1 MNVQDINFT
10 GSDEE
15 NIKDVFSSRVS
26 VYPSDK
32 SALDHGDVSASSKIS
47 IQPAVKYF
55 WDYQYYVTRLISRH
69 YASSLIAYAIKH
81 VKKTDSD
88 EDAHLGMVRLLN
100 TATGKKLLLRSFAD
114 RITYI
119 DFALRSEAF
128 LAILDHSGTVGVFKI
143 DQGLS
148 SDDPM
153 VSSLLFSLRPPEDF
167 VALEICSLAWCP
179 WVRVSKSALLS
190 TNDNNNN
197 VFVPPRDPSLL
208 LAYSAQHK
216 VKVINVGLVVELL
229 QNHFSQDSESEVSGS
244 WSEKQLTDAIEGWAT
259 ESLCYAELSDHSD
272 AVTVIALSRDASCLA
287 SASLDGK
294 VYLYSLVNRTFS
306 GTMNELRQIHMFSP
320 HNGLPLYSL
329 IFLDNVLHNDESITW
344 SHLLTGAQHNREIR
358 LWSCSDWSCLQVI
371 QFCSA
376 PTPSVDLLKPINNS
390 LSKSSLILSVD
401 HSASFL
407 IATDVTRRVL
417 YTFELAS
424 VNDPIIS
431 SAEVLSSSPSSSSIL
446 PVSKKMCFISI
457 GEFLLTTPCL
467 LFALGPFSRKTK
479 NNIGSLSVKGKNG
492 PHNVL
497 TDQICLD
504 IHIIHNRNL
513 LNGTI
518 RFDLPHRS
526 ELSKLKL
533 ITTILQQS
541 FIESS
546 NHHQPTNP
554 IPTTIDN
561 SSNNDDPIK
570 SIPSSS
576 SSLNSITDQ
585 QVEFNESLDEHNS
598 AETLSMKQ
606 VDHYN
611 YLRSNTLEDQRMVL
625 DAEMRN
631 VSDSDCQSSNYTK
644 EYNFNNHSDTII
656 ISPIKYEPPEAKRLQ
671 NALSM
676 AFLNMNNQLPENFDE
691 LLLKN
696 TDTSLENR
704 LITDSSSMKPLCNA
718 TTDDDNCNTSQT
730 EISTTTTH
738 QHDKVGIGDYDDNNR
753 EVGFEDDSPDS
764 VDKFLSGQVLLNTS
778 GPAHGDHSNNHE
790 IDTTNYINKDDLKE
804 LPPPPTTTT
813 TSITPPLLQL
823 SLPPELSF
831 TKPTIT
837 EEDPLRPTSSITNT
851 TPTIPEEAYLQETS
865 LNVISS
871 ALTTDKYVVD
881 DKDTDSEIDT
891 VVNPTAKEQDIHD
904 GDINDDDDDDC
915 RNYQSFEDLKFVL
928 KEDVERNSAM
938 LKSNDDNICVN
949 HYNHS
954 IYNNVDRSIN
964 STTTN
969 TNEMNMIL
977 NHLEMLAL
985 SSREQSRQF
994 GCILDQLNETK
1005 SKLERLEQ
1013 SQFDIIELINNINY
1027 RTSVVQSPPWSNSV
1041 TTKECNIVNSEQ
1053 SEIKSIELANQIIL
1067 QLRTVQG
1074 DFSRRYAQISDNMK
1088 KILSNV
1094 QESSCQPL
1102 NKVNALHNLESR
1114 ISLLPKLTTDSI
1126 RVILH
1131 EELLRIFSSN
1141 VSRIIEPLQHSL
1153 CSVINGH
1160 LSTLPATVNDNVQR
1174 VLREKNFTSQIVR
1187 SASGILSTELSGAY
1201 RDSLNKIFIPALEK
1215 SVKKLFSDL
1224 NNLFQTGTQQYLNQI
1239 PSRIQ
1244 IPFDS
1249 ANFTTS
1255 LIHDISS
1262 LIKSTILETLKEV
1275 EIPGK
1280 TIETTMNSSGS
1291 ERINP
1296 AKVNRTPDLCP
1307 ITSRRN
1313 DNSAEVVVC
1322 DKMSNTTSNLTK
1334 LDKTA
1339 TAHKSYNRYLN
1350 KTGSG
1355 GSVISTTLVSN
1366 SGSCTNSNIS
1376 NQKTKTQTTNEAPR
1390 NLIASTSFPPPPTTT
1405 VTSSSAKPDE
1415 LTRLFGQAQV
1425 LIRSNR
1431 LVDALE
1437 LALVSTNQPLLL
1449 DVCGDID
1456 VNQLFSSGDYKIG
1469 QNILLSLIHQ
1479 LSCSDLTIQLDLK
1492 IKYLQEAILCLE
1504 FDDPTTTIHGPAILH
1519 LVNVRL
1525 DALLDSNK
1533 IANSLRCRVVKLNR
1547 SVKCLLNQNSKDK

>member
-1 MNVQDINFT
+1 MSKTCNLSYRAHCIFRNFT
-10 GSDEE
+10 GNDEE
-15 NIKDVFSSRVS
+15 NIKDVFSSHVNI
-26 VYPSDK
+26 YPSAK
-32 SALDHGDVSASSKIS
+32 SALDHVDVSASSKIS

-88 EDAHLGMVRLLN
+88 EDVHLGMVRLLN
-100 TATGKKLLLRSFAD
+100 TVTGKKLLLRSFAD

-128 LAILDHSGTVGVFKI
+128 LAILDHSGTIGVFKI

-179 WVRVSKSALLS
+179 WVRGSKSALLS
-190 TNDNNNN
+190 ANDNSNNM
-197 VFVPPRDPSLL
+197 FVPPRDPSLL

-229 QNHFSQDSESEVSGS
+229 QNHFSQDSESEVSRS

-294 VYLYSLVNRTFS
+294 VYLYSLVNRTFG
-306 GTMNELRQIHMFSP
+306 GTMNKLKQIHAFSP

-344 SHLLTGAQHNREIR
+344 NHLLTGAQHNREIR

-371 QFCSA
+371 QFCSV
-376 PTPSVDLLKPINNS
+376 PTPSVDLLKPVNNS
-390 LSKSSLILSVD
+390 LSKPSLILSVD

-417 YTFELAS
+417 YTFELAV

-431 SAEVLSSSPSSSSIL
+431 NDEVLSSSPSSSPIL
-446 PVSKKMCFISI
+446 SVSKKMCFISI

-467 LFALGPFSRKTK
+467 LFALGPFSRKAK
-479 NNIGSLSVKGKNG
+479 NNI
-492 PHNVL
+492 
-497 TDQICLD
+497 D
-504 IHIIHNRNL
+504 
-513 LNGTI
+513 
-518 RFDLPHRS
+518 
-526 ELSKLKL
+526 KLKL

-541 FIESS
+541 SIEAS
-546 NHHQPTNP
+546 NHQPTNP
-554 IPTTIDN
+554 VPTTINN

-570 SIPSSS
+570 SVPSSS
-576 SSLNSITDQ
+576 SSLNSIIDQ
-585 QVEFNESLDEHNS
+585 QVEFSEVLDEDNS

-606 VDHYN
+606 AE
-611 YLRSNTLEDQRMVL
+611 SNTLKDQPMVL

-631 VSDSDCQSSNYTK
+631 VSNSDCLSSINNTK
-644 EYNFNNHSDTII
+644 KYDSNNNNDTVI
-656 ISPIKYEPPEAKRLQ
+656 ISPIKYEPPEADKLQ
-671 NALSM
+671 DVLSIT
-676 AFLNMNNQLPENFDE
+676 FLNMNNQLPENFDE

-704 LITDSSSMKPLCNA
+704 LITDFSSMKPLCNA
-718 TTDDDNCNTSQT
+718 STDGDDDDDNCNTSQI

-738 QHDKVGIGDYDDNNR
+738 QHDKVGVGDDDDDDDDANNR
-753 EVGFEDDSPDS
+753 GVGFEDDPPDS
-764 VDKFLSGQVLLNTS
+764 VDKFLSGQILLNTS
-778 GPAHGDHSNNHE
+778 GPAHNNHSSNDE
-790 IDTTNYINKDDLKE
+790 IDTTNYIDENDINVSSITTTPITPPLIR
-804 LPPPPTTTT
+804 LPPPP
-813 TSITPPLLQL
+813 QL
-823 SLPPELSF
+823 FF

-837 EEDPLRPTSSITNT
+837 EEDSLKPTSIIPDT
-851 TPTIPEEAYLQETS
+851 TPTIPKEANLQETS
-865 LNVISS
+865 LNIISS

-881 DKDTDSEIDT
+881 DKDTGIEMDT
-891 VVNPTAKEQDIHD
+891 VVNPTAEEEEDIHD
-904 GDINDDDDDDC
+904 GDINNDNDDNC
-915 RNYQSFEDLKFVL
+915 HNYQSFEDLKFVL
-928 KEDVERNSAM
+928 KEDSEQNSAM
-938 LKSNDDNICVN
+938 PNSNDDNVCGN
-949 HYNHS
+949 HYDHS
-954 IYNNVDRSIN
+954 IYNNTNYNN
-964 STTTN
+964 SSTPTN
-969 TNEMNMIL
+969 SNEMNMIL
-977 NHLEMLAL
+977 NHLEMLSL

-994 GCILDQLNETK
+994 ECIL
-1005 SKLERLEQ
+1005 
-1013 SQFDIIELINNINY
+1013 
-1027 RTSVVQSPPWSNSV
+1027 V
-1041 TTKECNIVNSEQ
+1041 
-1053 SEIKSIELANQIIL
+1053 
-1067 QLRTVQG
+1067 RTVQG

-1094 QESSCQPL
+1094 QESSCHPS
-1102 NKVNALHNLESR
+1102 NKANALHNLESR

-1126 RVILH
+1126 KLILH

-1141 VSRIIEPLQHSL
+1141 VPRIVEPLQHSL
-1153 CSVINGH
+1153 CSVINSH
-1160 LSTLPATVNDNVQR
+1160 LSTLPTTVNDNVQR

-1224 NNLFQTGTQQYLNQI
+1224 NNVFQTGTQQYLNQI

-1255 LIHDISS
+1255 LMHDISS

-1280 TIETTMNSSGS
+1280 TIETSISNSGS

-1296 AKVNRTPDLCP
+1296 AKVNRTLDLYP
-1307 ITSRRN
+1307 TTSRRN
-1313 DNSAEVVVC
+1313 DNSSEVVC

-1339 TAHKSYNRYLN
+1339 TAHKSYNRHLN

-1355 GSVISTTLVSN
+1355 GSVISTTPLVSN
-1366 SGSCTNSNIS
+1366 SGSSTSSHSVSNSS
-1376 NQKTKTQTTNEAPR
+1376 HQKNKAQTTNEAPR
-1390 NLIASTSFPPPPTTT
+1390 DSVASTSFPPPPTTT
-1405 VTSSSAKPDE
+1405 VTSSSVKPDE

-1479 LSCSDLTIQLDLK
+1479 LSCGDLTIQLDLK
-1492 IKYLQEAILCLE
+1492 IK
-1504 FDDPTTTIHGPAILH
+1504 
-1519 LVNVRL
+1519 
-1525 DALLDSNK
+1525 
-1533 IANSLRCRVVKLNR
+1533 
-1547 SVKCLLNQNSKDK
+1547 

>member
-1 MNVQDINFT
+1 MMSVQDINFT
-10 GSDEE
+10 GNDEE
-15 NIKDVFSSRVS
+15 NIKDVFSSHVNI
-26 VYPSDK
+26 YPSAK

-88 EDAHLGMVRLLN
+88 EDVHLGMVRLLN
-100 TATGKKLLLRSFAD
+100 TVTGKKLLLRSFSD

-128 LAILDHSGTVGVFKI
+128 LAILDHSGTIGVFKI

-179 WVRVSKSALLS
+179 WVRGSKSALLS
-190 TNDNNNN
+190 ANDNNNSM
-197 VFVPPRDPSLL
+197 FVPPRDPSLL

-229 QNHFSQDSESEVSGS
+229 QNHFSQDSESEVSRS

-294 VYLYSLVNRTFS
+294 VYLYSLVNRTFG
-306 GTMNELRQIHMFSP
+306 GTMNKLKQIHAFSP

-344 SHLLTGAQHNREIR
+344 NHLLTGAQHNREIR
-358 LWSCSDWSCLQVI
+358 LWSCSDWSCLQVM
-371 QFCSA
+371 QFCSV
-376 PTPSVDLLKPINNS
+376 PTPSVDLLKPVNNS
-390 LSKSSLILSVD
+390 LSKPSLILSVD

-417 YTFELAS
+417 YTFELAV

-431 SAEVLSSSPSSSSIL
+431 NDEVLSSSPSSSPIL
-446 PVSKKMCFISI
+446 SVSKKMCFISI

-467 LFALGPFSRKTK
+467 LFALGPFSRKAK
-479 NNIGSLSVKGKNG
+479 NNIGSLSVKGKNDL
-492 PHNVL
+492 HNVL

-504 IHIIHNRNL
+504 IHMIHNRNL

-526 ELSKLKL
+526 ELYKLKL

-541 FIESS
+541 SIEAS
-546 NHHQPTNP
+546 NH
-554 IPTTIDN
+554 PTTINN

-570 SIPSSS
+570 AVPSSS
-576 SSLNSITDQ
+576 SSLNSIIDQ
-585 QVEFNESLDEHNS
+585 QVEFSEVLDEDNS

-606 VDHYN
+606 AE
-611 YLRSNTLEDQRMVL
+611 SNTLKDQPMVL

-631 VSDSDCQSSNYTK
+631 VSNSDCLSSINNTK
-644 EYNFNNHSDTII
+644 KYDSNNNNDTVI
-656 ISPIKYEPPEAKRLQ
+656 ISPIKYEPPEADKLQ
-671 NALSM
+671 DVLSIT
-676 AFLNMNNQLPENFDE
+676 FLNMNNQLPE
-691 LLLKN
+691 KGGCIP
-696 TDTSLENR
+696 SLCQ
-704 LITDSSSMKPLCNA
+704 I
-718 TTDDDNCNTSQT
+718 
-730 EISTTTTH
+730 
-738 QHDKVGIGDYDDNNR
+738 
-753 EVGFEDDSPDS
+753 
-764 VDKFLSGQVLLNTS
+764 LLNTS
-778 GPAHGDHSNNHE
+778 GPAHNNHSSNDE
-790 IDTTNYINKDDLKE
+790 IDTTNYIDENDINVSSITTTPVTPPLIR
-804 LPPPPTTTT
+804 LPPPP
-813 TSITPPLLQL
+813 QL
-823 SLPPELSF
+823 FF

-837 EEDPLRPTSSITNT
+837 EEDSLKPTSIIPDN
-851 TPTIPEEAYLQETS
+851 TPTIPKEANLQETS
-865 LNVISS
+865 LNIISS

-881 DKDTDSEIDT
+881 DKDTGIEMDT
-891 VVNPTAKEQDIHD
+891 VVNPTAEEEEDIHD
-904 GDINDDDDDDC
+904 GDINNDNDDNC
-915 RNYQSFEDLKFVL
+915 HNYQSFEDLKFVL
-928 KEDVERNSAM
+928 KEDSEQNSAM
-938 LKSNDDNICVN
+938 PNSNDDNVCGN
-949 HYNHS
+949 HYDHS
-954 IYNNVDRSIN
+954 IYNNTNYNN
-964 STTTN
+964 SSTPTN
-969 TNEMNMIL
+969 SNEMNMIL
-977 NHLEMLAL
+977 NHLEMLSL

-994 GCILDQLNETK
+994 ECILVHHNKYQSSGIPSSPRNSLLLRICGEFFLPLN
-1005 SKLERLEQ
+1005 
-1013 SQFDIIELINNINY
+1013 ILIWPRYYSPCQVSSTHYI
-1027 RTSVVQSPPWSNSV
+1027 SVAVV
-1041 TTKECNIVNSEQ
+1041 
-1053 SEIKSIELANQIIL
+1053 
-1067 QLRTVQG
+1067 RTVQG

-1094 QESSCQPL
+1094 QESSCHPS
-1102 NKVNALHNLESR
+1102 NKANALHNLESR

-1126 RVILH
+1126 KLILH

-1141 VSRIIEPLQHSL
+1141 VPRIVEPLQHSL
-1153 CSVINGH
+1153 CSVINSH
-1160 LSTLPATVNDNVQR
+1160 LSTLPTTVNDNVQR

-1224 NNLFQTGTQQYLNQI
+1224 NNVFQTGTQQYLNQI

-1255 LIHDISS
+1255 LMHDISS

-1280 TIETTMNSSGS
+1280 TIETSISNSGS

-1296 AKVNRTPDLCP
+1296 AKVNRTLDLYP
-1307 ITSRRN
+1307 TTSRRN
-1313 DNSAEVVVC
+1313 DNSSEVVC

-1339 TAHKSYNRYLN
+1339 TAHKSYNRHLN

-1355 GSVISTTLVSN
+1355 GSVISTTPLVSN
-1366 SGSCTNSNIS
+1366 SGS
-1376 NQKTKTQTTNEAPR
+1376 
-1390 NLIASTSFPPPPTTT
+1390 STSSHS
-1405 VTSSSAKPDE
+1405 VSNSSHQK
-1415 LTRLFGQAQV
+1415 
-1425 LIRSNR
+1425 NK
-1431 LVDALE
+1431 
-1437 LALVSTNQPLLL
+1437 STDN
-1449 DVCGDID
+1449 
-1456 VNQLFSSGDYKIG
+1456 
-1469 QNILLSLIHQ
+1469 
-1479 LSCSDLTIQLDLK
+1479 
-1492 IKYLQEAILCLE
+1492 
-1504 FDDPTTTIHGPAILH
+1504 
-1519 LVNVRL
+1519 
-1525 DALLDSNK
+1525 
-1533 IANSLRCRVVKLNR
+1533 
-1547 SVKCLLNQNSKDK
+1547 

>member
-1 MNVQDINFT
+1 MSKTCNLSYRAHCIFRNFT
-10 GSDEE
+10 GNDEE
-15 NIKDVFSSRVS
+15 NIKDVFSSHVNI
-26 VYPSDK
+26 YPSAK
-32 SALDHGDVSASSKIS
+32 SALDHVDVSASSKIS

-88 EDAHLGMVRLLN
+88 EDVHLGMVRLLN
-100 TATGKKLLLRSFAD
+100 TVTGKKLLLRSFAD

-128 LAILDHSGTVGVFKI
+128 LAILDHSGTIGVFKI

-179 WVRVSKSALLS
+179 WVRGSKSALLS
-190 TNDNNNN
+190 ANDNSNNM
-197 VFVPPRDPSLL
+197 FVPPRDPSLL

-229 QNHFSQDSESEVSGS
+229 QNHFSQDSESEVSRS

-294 VYLYSLVNRTFS
+294 VYLYSLINRTFG
-306 GTMNELRQIHMFSP
+306 GTMNKLKQIHAFSP

-344 SHLLTGAQHNREIR
+344 NHLLTGAQHNREIR

-371 QFCSA
+371 QFCSV
-376 PTPSVDLLKPINNS
+376 PTPSVDLLKPVNNS
-390 LSKSSLILSVD
+390 LSKPSLILSVD

-417 YTFELAS
+417 YTFELAV

-431 SAEVLSSSPSSSSIL
+431 NDEVLSSSPSSSPIL
-446 PVSKKMCFISI
+446 SVSKKMCFISI

-467 LFALGPFSRKTK
+467 LFALGPFSRKAK
-479 NNIGSLSVKGKNG
+479 NNI
-492 PHNVL
+492 
-497 TDQICLD
+497 
-504 IHIIHNRNL
+504 
-513 LNGTI
+513 
-518 RFDLPHRS
+518 
-526 ELSKLKL
+526 EA
-533 ITTILQQS
+533 
-541 FIESS
+541 S
-546 NHHQPTNP
+546 NHQPTNP
-554 IPTTIDN
+554 VPTTINN

-570 SIPSSS
+570 SVPSPS
-576 SSLNSITDQ
+576 SSLNSIIDQ
-585 QVEFNESLDEHNS
+585 QVLDEDNS

-606 VDHYN
+606 AE
-611 YLRSNTLEDQRMVL
+611 SNTLKDQPMVL

-631 VSDSDCQSSNYTK
+631 VSNSDCLSSINNTK
-644 EYNFNNHSDTII
+644 KYDSNNNNDTVI
-656 ISPIKYEPPEAKRLQ
+656 ISPIKYEPPEADKLQ
-671 NALSM
+671 DVLSIT
-676 AFLNMNNQLPENFDE
+676 FLNMNNQLPENLDE

-696 TDTSLENR
+696 TDTSQ
-704 LITDSSSMKPLCNA
+704 I
-718 TTDDDNCNTSQT
+718 
-730 EISTTTTH
+730 
-738 QHDKVGIGDYDDNNR
+738 
-753 EVGFEDDSPDS
+753 
-764 VDKFLSGQVLLNTS
+764 LLNTS
-778 GPAHGDHSNNHE
+778 GPAHNNHSSNDE
-790 IDTTNYINKDDLKE
+790 IDTTNYIDENDINVSSITTTPVTPPLIR
-804 LPPPPTTTT
+804 LPPPP
-813 TSITPPLLQL
+813 QL
-823 SLPPELSF
+823 FF

-837 EEDPLRPTSSITNT
+837 EEDSLKPTSIIPDN
-851 TPTIPEEAYLQETS
+851 TPTIPKEANLQETS
-865 LNVISS
+865 LNIISS
-871 ALTTDKYVVD
+871 ALTTDKY
-881 DKDTDSEIDT
+881 
-891 VVNPTAKEQDIHD
+891 
-904 GDINDDDDDDC
+904 
-915 RNYQSFEDLKFVL
+915 
-928 KEDVERNSAM
+928 NSAM
-938 LKSNDDNICVN
+938 PNSNDDNVCGN
-949 HYNHS
+949 HYDHS
-954 IYNNVDRSIN
+954 IYNNTNYNN
-964 STTTN
+964 SSTPTN
-969 TNEMNMIL
+969 SNEMNMIL
-977 NHLEMLAL
+977 NHLEMLSL

-994 GCILDQLNETK
+994 ECILDQLNETK
-1005 SKLERLEQ
+1005 LKLERLEQ
-1013 SQFDIIELINNINY
+1013 AQSDIIELVNNITY
-1027 RTSVVQSPPWSNSV
+1027 RTSVVQSPPGSNLV
-1041 TTKECNIVNSEQ
+1041 TSKECNIVNSEQ

-1094 QESSCQPL
+1094 QESSCHPS
-1102 NKVNALHNLESR
+1102 NKANALHNLESR

-1126 RVILH
+1126 KLILH

-1141 VSRIIEPLQHSL
+1141 VPRIVEPLQHSL
-1153 CSVINGH
+1153 CSVINSH
-1160 LSTLPATVNDNVQR
+1160 LSTLPTT
-1174 VLREKNFTSQIVR
+1174 NFTSQIVR

-1224 NNLFQTGTQQYLNQI
+1224 NNVFQTGTQQYLNQI

-1255 LIHDISS
+1255 LMHDISS

-1280 TIETTMNSSGS
+1280 TIETSISNSGS

-1296 AKVNRTPDLCP
+1296 AKVNRTLDLYP
-1307 ITSRRN
+1307 TTSRRN
-1313 DNSAEVVVC
+1313 DNSSEVVC

-1339 TAHKSYNRYLN
+1339 TAHKSYNRHLN

-1355 GSVISTTLVSN
+1355 GSVISTTPLVSN
-1366 SGSCTNSNIS
+1366 SGSSTSSHSVSNSS
-1376 NQKTKTQTTNEAPR
+1376 HQKNKTQTTNEVPR
-1390 NLIASTSFPPPPTTT
+1390 DSVASTSFPPPPTTT
-1405 VTSSSAKPDE
+1405 VTSSSVKPDE

-1479 LSCSDLTIQLDLK
+1479 LSCGDLTIQLDLK

-1504 FDDPTTTIHGPAILH
+1504 FDDPTTSVHGPAILH
-1519 LVNVRL
+1519 LLNVRL
-1525 DALLDSNK
+1525 DALLNSNK
-1533 IANSLRCRVVKLNR
+1533 ITNSLRCCVVKLNR

>member
-1 MNVQDINFT
+1 MMNVQDINFT
-10 GSDEE
+10 GNDEE
-15 NIKDVFSSRVS
+15 NIKDVFSSHVNI
-26 VYPSDK
+26 YPSAK
-32 SALDHGDVSASSKIS
+32 SALDHVDVSASSKIS

-88 EDAHLGMVRLLN
+88 EDVHLGMVRLLN
-100 TATGKKLLLRSFAD
+100 TVTGKKLLLRSFAD

-128 LAILDHSGTVGVFKI
+128 LAILDHSGTIGVFKI

-179 WVRVSKSALLS
+179 WVRGSKSALLS
-190 TNDNNNN
+190 ANDNSNNM
-197 VFVPPRDPSLL
+197 FVPPRDPSLL

-229 QNHFSQDSESEVSGS
+229 QNHFSQDSESEVSRS

-294 VYLYSLVNRTFS
+294 VYLYSLINRTFG
-306 GTMNELRQIHMFSP
+306 GTMNKLKQIHAFSP

-344 SHLLTGAQHNREIR
+344 NHLLTGAQHNREIR

-371 QFCSA
+371 QFCSV
-376 PTPSVDLLKPINNS
+376 PTPSVDLLKPVNNS
-390 LSKSSLILSVD
+390 LSKPSLILSVD

-417 YTFELAS
+417 YTFELAV

-431 SAEVLSSSPSSSSIL
+431 NDEVLSSSPSSSPIL
-446 PVSKKMCFISI
+446 SVSKKMCFISI

-467 LFALGPFSRKTK
+467 LFALGPFSRKAK
-479 NNIGSLSVKGKNG
+479 NNI
-492 PHNVL
+492 
-497 TDQICLD
+497 
-504 IHIIHNRNL
+504 
-513 LNGTI
+513 
-518 RFDLPHRS
+518 
-526 ELSKLKL
+526 EA
-533 ITTILQQS
+533 
-541 FIESS
+541 S
-546 NHHQPTNP
+546 NHQPTNP
-554 IPTTIDN
+554 VPTTINN

-570 SIPSSS
+570 SVPSPS
-576 SSLNSITDQ
+576 SSLNSIIDQ
-585 QVEFNESLDEHNS
+585 QVLDEDNS

-606 VDHYN
+606 AE
-611 YLRSNTLEDQRMVL
+611 SNTLKDQPMVL

-631 VSDSDCQSSNYTK
+631 VSNSDCLSSINNTK
-644 EYNFNNHSDTII
+644 KYDSNNNNDTVI
-656 ISPIKYEPPEAKRLQ
+656 ISPIKYEPPEADKLQ
-671 NALSM
+671 DVLSIT
-676 AFLNMNNQLPENFDE
+676 FLNMNNQLPENLDE

-696 TDTSLENR
+696 TDTSQ
-704 LITDSSSMKPLCNA
+704 I
-718 TTDDDNCNTSQT
+718 
-730 EISTTTTH
+730 
-738 QHDKVGIGDYDDNNR
+738 
-753 EVGFEDDSPDS
+753 
-764 VDKFLSGQVLLNTS
+764 LLNTS
-778 GPAHGDHSNNHE
+778 GPAHNNHSSNDE
-790 IDTTNYINKDDLKE
+790 IDTTNYIDENDINVSSITTTPVTPPLIR
-804 LPPPPTTTT
+804 LPPPP
-813 TSITPPLLQL
+813 QL
-823 SLPPELSF
+823 FF

-837 EEDPLRPTSSITNT
+837 EEDSLKPTSIIPDN
-851 TPTIPEEAYLQETS
+851 TPTIPKEANLQETS
-865 LNVISS
+865 LNIISS
-871 ALTTDKYVVD
+871 ALTTDKY
-881 DKDTDSEIDT
+881 
-891 VVNPTAKEQDIHD
+891 
-904 GDINDDDDDDC
+904 
-915 RNYQSFEDLKFVL
+915 
-928 KEDVERNSAM
+928 NSAM
-938 LKSNDDNICVN
+938 PNSNDDNVCGN
-949 HYNHS
+949 HYDHS
-954 IYNNVDRSIN
+954 IYNNTNYNN
-964 STTTN
+964 SSTPTN
-969 TNEMNMIL
+969 SNEMNMIL
-977 NHLEMLAL
+977 NHLEMLSL

-994 GCILDQLNETK
+994 ECILDQLNETK
-1005 SKLERLEQ
+1005 LKLERLEQ
-1013 SQFDIIELINNINY
+1013 AQSDIIELVNNITY
-1027 RTSVVQSPPWSNSV
+1027 RTSVVQSPPGSNLV
-1041 TTKECNIVNSEQ
+1041 TSKECNIVNSEQ

-1094 QESSCQPL
+1094 QESSCHPS
-1102 NKVNALHNLESR
+1102 NKANALHNLESR

-1126 RVILH
+1126 KLILH

-1141 VSRIIEPLQHSL
+1141 VPRIVEPLQHSL
-1153 CSVINGH
+1153 CSVINSH
-1160 LSTLPATVNDNVQR
+1160 LSTLPTT
-1174 VLREKNFTSQIVR
+1174 NFTSQIVR

-1224 NNLFQTGTQQYLNQI
+1224 NNVFQTGTQQYLNQI

-1255 LIHDISS
+1255 LMHDISS

-1280 TIETTMNSSGS
+1280 TIETSISNSGS

-1296 AKVNRTPDLCP
+1296 AKVNRTLDLYP
-1307 ITSRRN
+1307 TTSRRN
-1313 DNSAEVVVC
+1313 DNSSEVVC

-1339 TAHKSYNRYLN
+1339 TAHKSYNRHLN

-1355 GSVISTTLVSN
+1355 GSVISTTPLVSN
-1366 SGSCTNSNIS
+1366 SGSSTSSHSVSNSS
-1376 NQKTKTQTTNEAPR
+1376 HQKNKTQTTNEVPR
-1390 NLIASTSFPPPPTTT
+1390 DSVASTSFPPPPTTT
-1405 VTSSSAKPDE
+1405 VTSSSVKPDE

-1479 LSCSDLTIQLDLK
+1479 LSCGDLTIQLDLK

-1504 FDDPTTTIHGPAILH
+1504 FDDPTTSVHGPAILH
-1519 LVNVRL
+1519 LLNVRL
-1525 DALLDSNK
+1525 DALLNSNK
-1533 IANSLRCRVVKLNR
+1533 ITNSLRCCVVKLNR